1 MESVQKIMKQHQD
14 KRKRAQMKIYRAEH
28 REEARGPYTG
38 PYSVREMEF
47 AHDDI
52 DHPSVDEDSVS
63 IHAFASNHSIYVHG
77 MPTKES
83 LLEWFSG
90 FYTLLY
96 HNDFVLKTFEVPEP
110 HFAVGTQV
118 LFDPKFATLVNTEE
132 FINFP
137 DKESDIAK

>member
-1 MESVQKIMKQHQD
+1 
-14 KRKRAQMKIYRAEH
+14 
-28 REEARGPYTG
+28 
-38 PYSVREMEF
+38 MEF
-47 AHDDI
+47 AHDDAS
-52 DHPSVDEDSVS
+52 HPAVDEDTQTVMS
-63 IHAFASNHSIYVHG
+63 FANNHPVYVHG

-96 HNDFVLKTFEVPEP
+96 YNDFVLKTFEVPEP

-132 FINFP
+132 FISFI
-137 DKESDIAK
+137 DKEPIDTETK